1 MKLGLNLYSIRNLIQ
16 TEEDFLSTA
25 YALKDMGYSFLQ
37 YSGAPL
43 DAERIKRVSERSTLP
58 IVLTHSPLDR
68 ILNDTEKLMEE
79 HAVFN
84 CKNIGLG
91 YMETVNVSDDEFKK
105 SVEALNAAGEKMQ
118 KNGFQLFYHNHHYEL
133 KKRMGETMLSYMRKN
148 APYIHFTLDTYWL
161 QYGGVET
168 LNVLEDFRGRIEC
181 VHLKDYKIGNDCAP
195 VFAPLGEGTM
205 DFQKITAKMQEC
217 GTKYFL
223 VEQDNAA
230 DFAKPLEEVKKSIL
244 WANEN
249 LK

>member
-25 YALKDMGYSFLQ
+25 HALKDMGYSFLQ

-43 DAERIKRVSERSTLP
+43 IADRIKRVSESSTLP

-79 HAVFN
+79 HAVFG

-91 YMETVNVSDDEFKK
+91 YMETVKVSDDEFKR

-133 KKRMGETMLSYMRKN
+133 KKRMGQPMLFYMLEN
-148 APYIHFTLDTYWL
+148 APYVNFTLDTYWL

-181 VHLKDYKIGNDCAP
+181 VHLKDYKLDDENKPA
-195 VFAPLGEGTM
+195 FAPLGEGTM
-205 DFQKITAKMQEC
+205 DFQKITEKMKNC

-230 DFAKPLEEVKKSIL
+230 DFENPLEEVKKSVL
-244 WANEN
+244 WAKEN